1 MVRISDIV
9 GKIRDR
15 GRNGVKEVNKERKS
29 IEERLREMNRKM
41 IEECERGYLFNAAFI
56 ADQIR
61 MLAESENVYPADINW
76 RLVEELSRMLER
88 SKVEVF

>member
-9 GKIRDR
+9 KKIRNR
-15 GRNGVKEVNKERKS
+15 GWNGVKEVNKERKS
-29 IEERLREMNRKM
+29 VEERLIEMNRKM
-41 IEECERGYLFNAAFI
+41 IEECERGNSFNAAFI

-61 MLAESENVYPADINW
+61 LLAESESIYPADINW

>member
-1 MVRISDIV
+1 MVRISDIIR
-9 GKIRDR
+9 KIKNR
-15 GRNGVKEVNKERKS
+15 GQNGIKEVNTERKS
-29 IEERLREMNRKM
+29 VEERLREMNRKM
-41 IEECERGYLFNAAFI
+41 IEEYEKRNIFSAAFI